1 VTTCSG
7 RIVGVHIIGA
17 SAGETI
23 HSFVG
28 ALHDGALIQ
37 EFAESIFVYPT
48 LAEIGHRAGNEFY
61 KEALQSPT
69 ARWLLQQVVR

>member
-1 VTTCSG
+1 VTTGSG

-23 HSFVG
+23 HSFVPAVREG
-28 ALHDGALIQ
+28 RSHSRIRRVDFRLSHAG
-37 EFAESIFVYPT
+37 
-48 LAEIGHRAGNEFY
+48 GNRASRGNEYY

-69 ARWLLQQVVR
+69 ARWLLSKVVR